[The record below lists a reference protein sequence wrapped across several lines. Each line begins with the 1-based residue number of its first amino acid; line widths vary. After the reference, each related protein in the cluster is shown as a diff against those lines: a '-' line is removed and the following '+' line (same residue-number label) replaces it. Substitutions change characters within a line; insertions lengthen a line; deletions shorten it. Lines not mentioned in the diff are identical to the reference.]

1 MITKPIPNST
11 ADNTRKKNVNDR
23 KLTLSYKN
31 PIDSDNMYRVIQSIS
46 AVSNKWR
53 AVLTFMIIVTSIRKN
68 RIENKLISPMYNVY
82 LWLVSTFIRGKTVLV
97 Y

>member
-1 MITKPIPNST
+1 MITRPIPNST

-46 AVSNKWR
+46 AVSNK
-53 AVLTFMIIVTSIRKN
+53 
-68 RIENKLISPMYNVY
+68 
-82 LWLVSTFIRGKTVLV
+82 
-97 Y
+97 